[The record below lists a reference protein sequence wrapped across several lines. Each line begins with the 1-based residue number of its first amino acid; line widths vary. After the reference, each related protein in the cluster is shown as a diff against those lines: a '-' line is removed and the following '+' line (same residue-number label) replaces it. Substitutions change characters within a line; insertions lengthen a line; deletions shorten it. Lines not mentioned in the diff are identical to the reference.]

1 MRLDLHWLTC
11 GQEADSRDK
20 HVVFSIF
27 KKNKPDQTKLSQETA
42 GAITPAQSVTQGPS
56 TLSQGFAQA
65 DLGIEVCS
73 GSDMLTPAEEQAAM
87 SYANGQDVD
96 AKSVLQAEIA
106 AIKGQRRLDTWL
118 MLFELYQQTDQRTAF
133 DELGLEFVA
142 EFEKT
147 PPIWRALR
155 ASAAVATPAGANT
168 VVFGSK
174 LTDATIKRE
183 LDNYQKHYGKSGTL
197 RLDFSRVTEID
208 TFAAIELLSC
218 WQRSRKPGL
227 APQLS
232 GWHHF
237 AKLLQGKIA
246 AGRAAPAEAPFWM
259 LLTEVY
265 QALGQQEEFENLAI
279 DYAVTYEVSP
289 PSWDARFAP
298 KVAIREAEKTLE
310 NTPAAS
316 ASEGLQI
323 SASLTAQNGPVLDEI
338 RDYIKTGASHLILD
352 FSRVDRLDFE
362 SAGQLLNIA
371 MVVLQEGKSVLIRQ
385 CNALVLAM
393 LRLMGIADMV
403 QVERRKV

>member
-1 MRLDLHWLTC
+1 
-11 GQEADSRDK
+11 
-20 HVVFSIF
+20 VVFSIF
-27 KKNKPDQTKLSQETA
+27 KKNKSDQSRVAPVDQSE
-42 GAITPAQSVTQGPS
+42 PAPMGVPTSAPS
-56 TLSQGFAQA
+56 TLSQGFGQV

-73 GSDMLTPAEEQAAM
+73 GSDMLSPAEEQAAM
-87 SYANGQDVD
+87 SYANGQNQD
-96 AKSVLQAEIA
+96 AQAVLQAEIT

-118 MLFELYQQTDQRTAF
+118 MLFELYQQTGQRSAF

-155 ASAAVATPAGANT
+155 SPAQAAAPAGTNT
-168 VVFGSK
+168 VAFGSK

-183 LDNYQKHYGKSGTL
+183 LENYQKVCGKNGAV

-208 TFAAIELLSC
+208 TLAAVELLSC
-218 WQRSRKPGL
+218 WQHSRKPGL
-227 APQLS
+227 APQLA
-232 GWHHF
+232 GWHNF
-237 AKLLQGKIA
+237 AKLLQSKIA
-246 AGRAAPAEAPFWM
+246 VGRREPVEAPFWM

-298 KVAIREAEKTLE
+298 KTAIREVEKPQE
-310 NTPAAS
+310 TPAS
-316 ASEGLQI
+316 ASGEGLQV
-323 SASLTAQNGPVLDEI
+323 SGSLVAQNGAALDEV
-338 RDYIKTGASHLILD
+338 REYIKSGTGHCLLD

-371 MVVLQEGKSVLIRQ
+371 MVVLQDGKTLVIRQ
-385 CNALVLAM
+385 CNELVLAM
-393 LRLMGIADMV
+393 LRIMSITDMA
-403 QVERRKV
+403 QIERRKV